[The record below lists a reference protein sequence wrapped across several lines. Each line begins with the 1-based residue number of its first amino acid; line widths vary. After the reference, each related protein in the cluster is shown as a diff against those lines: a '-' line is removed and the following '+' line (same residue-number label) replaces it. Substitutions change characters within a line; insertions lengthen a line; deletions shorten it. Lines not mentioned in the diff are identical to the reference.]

1 MNKIF
6 AAALLSIATL
16 GLKLSTSQRWSDD
29 EHNKEIARR
38 FAEKFL
44 ERLDTDLSG
53 LIDENEYQFFVNETV
68 GEIQNPD
75 ERKRTADVLWKDFG
89 RWSKNGVANKDN
101 LVRGIT
107 EKADDD
113 ARFAKLIADAA
124 AAAAAQPPPPSGF
137 AQIQGWSD
145 DHK

>member
-1 MNKIF
+1 M
-6 AAALLSIATL
+6 
-16 GLKLSTSQRWSDD
+16 
-29 EHNKEIARR
+29 
-38 FAEKFL
+38 
-44 ERLDTDLSG
+44 
-53 LIDENEYQFFVNETV
+53 NETV

-137 AQIQGWSD
+137 AQI
-145 DHK
+145 